1 MSVEFHPASG
11 PGGNNASLQGTTVG
25 GSKPLHRFLKVQP
38 KIVGVLVVAL
48 GLSFFIV
55 AISVSFNSTFHD
67 ISTDVSPSSVT
78 GTLFIVSGIL
88 FILTEHKL
96 TKKIVSLSL
105 ALSIVTILG
114 ALWSMFHM
122 IITFSGPDHY
132 RYYGF
137 FEVNTA
143 ETEDTEWLS
152 YSESMGLCLEVLFL
166 FYTSVGIVFFI
177 TMSVFAGAALRST
190 RSQVIVMMT
199 TMPTQTPAE

>member
-38 KIVGVLVVAL
+38 KIVG
-48 GLSFFIV
+48 
-55 AISVSFNSTFHD
+55 
-67 ISTDVSPSSVT
+67 
-78 GTLFIVSGIL
+78 FIVSGIL